1 MLGHGKVNDLMSP
14 FPISVVIPIYQ
25 CAERLP
31 EHVECL
37 SRLRNEV
44 HEFIW
49 VITESFDGSHQLAR
63 EAAKELGGK
72 VLELPRGLYQAWN
85 AGIVATTGE
94 FIYISTVGDTIQ
106 TEGLATLRRTLEE
119 TGGDMIFSPPV
130 IHPPSRKNIKE
141 TRHWPLFRFASVLA
155 PFAGR
160 KIPLKMAVLMQI
172 LAGASGLTGSAA
184 SCLFRASFLK
194 SRPFPTDHH
203 HYGDTAWFYQNLAQ
217 MNLVYFP
224 QGVARFFIHD
234 PEIRRTVDKRQ
245 IYSLMGHL
253 GSFLPLKE
261 KDLVLKLIRA
271 CNRVDSFR
279 DSPHRIPWWIL
290 PEAWLSRSEKRQIE
304 AQLIDDLSDLSSSG

>member
-1 MLGHGKVNDLMSP
+1 M
-14 FPISVVIPIYQ
+14 
-25 CAERLP
+25 
-31 EHVECL
+31 
-37 SRLRNEV
+37 V
-44 HEFIW
+44 HELIW
-49 VITESFDGSHQLAR
+49 VITESPDGSHQLAR

-194 SRPFPTDHH
+194 SRPFPTNHH
-203 HYGDTAWFYQNLAQ
+203 HYGDTAWLYHNLAQ
-217 MNLVYFP
+217 MDLIYFP
-224 QGVARFFIHD
+224 HGVARFFMHD
-234 PEIRRTVDKRQ
+234 SEIRRTIDKRQ
-245 IYSLMGHL
+245 VYLLMSYL
-253 GSFLPLKE
+253 SAYLPFGE
-261 KDLVLKLIRA
+261 KTLISNWIRLLEKI
-271 CNRVDSFR
+271 DDFR
-279 DSPHRIPWWIL
+279 DSNSKIPWWL
-290 PEAWLSRSEKRQIE
+290 FPKAWQLLKKRNSLE
-304 AQLIDDLSDLSSSG
+304 FQLIQNF